1 MEPTIFKCMKCGWQ
15 GAADKLDWDTV
26 ETCMGNDK
34 MEVCPIC
41 GSMEVFSSPLS
52 SWDNSSG

>member
-41 GSMEVFSSPLS
+41 GSMEVFTLPKRS
-52 SWDNSSG
+52 